1 MNQALK
7 PFTLIITTGL
17 IVVLAGCGSSRTTP
31 SASVQPSA
39 TPSPSAPE
47 QNSVSTTS
55 VQPSATLSPSSLK
68 QNSVSA
74 AKTISAEG
82 IGSARLGM
90 TLGELKQKLG
100 ASSTFKVESPFMV
113 DFDAIA
119 VSQSGEV
126 QYRILYPA
134 GIKLE
139 DSDVITALVTDNSS
153 YRTAQGVGAGTSI
166 QQAEAI
172 YGDATLSYNTSNESR
187 EYVNFT
193 AQPAPN
199 ISFRTAAKG
208 GFSGI
213 YPSPAGENNTTKQF
227 QDNASVGSVEVT
239 CSPQSCSKP

>member
-1 MNQALK
+1 MLPIQGTTLIVINQALK

-17 IVVLAGCGSSRTTP
+17 ILVLAGCGSSRTTP
-31 SASVQPSA
+31 TAPVQPSA
-39 TPSPSAPE
+39 PS
-47 QNSVSTTS
+47 
-55 VQPSATLSPSSLK
+55 SPSSLK
-68 QNSVSA
+68 QNSVSS

-90 TLGELKQKLG
+90 TLGKLKQALG
-100 ASSTFKVESPFMV
+100 ANSTFKVESPFMV

-119 VSQSGEV
+119 VIQSGEV
-126 QYRILYPA
+126 QYYILYPA
-134 GIKLE
+134 GTTLE
-139 DSDVITALVTDNSS
+139 DSDVITALLTDNSS
-153 YRTAQGVGAGTSI
+153 YRTTQGVGAGTSV

-199 ISFRTAAKG
+199 IYFRTAAKG

-213 YPSPAGENNTTKQF
+213 YPSPTGEFNTTNQF
-227 QDNASVGSVEVT
+227 QDTASVGSVEVT